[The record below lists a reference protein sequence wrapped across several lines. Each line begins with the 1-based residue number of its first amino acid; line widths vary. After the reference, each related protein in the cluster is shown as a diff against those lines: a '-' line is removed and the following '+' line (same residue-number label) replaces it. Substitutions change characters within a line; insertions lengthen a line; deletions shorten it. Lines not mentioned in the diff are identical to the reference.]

1 MKADITVLARHLKE
15 ERLYVTVERQMLQR
29 LNAEVLKTAERLY
42 HTAWISKEQRLNLDR
57 LILTSADASP
67 AECCQRA
74 KVLQVTHFVDG
85 YRRLGVH
92 EGACG
97 DFLSRLRDAP
107 RLVVACLVCGERAGL
122 ETTPIVAQ
130 TVYTVLYAS
139 AITPHDEAY
148 LLQVLRYLAEF
159 SLKPS
164 DSPRRLLRRGNCS
177 FSLLYR
183 LLSEGLAA
191 AKLFLTAALREPILR
206 LLVEDLDRLETDPV
220 KLLDSLDIRTEEK
233 LFGPRSEEP
242 FAARLAEAVEANVV
256 RLVALVHRFAGS
268 LRRSVHCFPLALR
281 WVISQVYEILA
292 CIEGVGPGEARAVCT
307 DLLLP
312 CFICP
317 ALVNPEQY
325 GVIADAPINE
335 VARFNLMQVGQ
346 VLQQLAMVGIEEGD
360 PRMRNIVNRF
370 DRGCV
375 AGFVDSVIGG
385 RVLDGSSITSF
396 GTLDGLHRSSMLST
410 LSQLHNLVNFLRT
423 VHARGSL
430 REGCLK
436 EEDVLTLESLL
447 TSFPS
452 LPEPSPTAARSPD
465 ASCLSSQ
472 PSSATTTLS
481 SRKNLLQI
489 AQSASRGRS
498 RLSPVLSST
507 WDSGSD
513 ADLPDSEAP
522 SEMLPDEVLVISLT
536 GGGMA
541 SLPGLLSETEVLA
554 MEGESAGRTD
564 TGDVGKSESKPDKTL
579 RFSLCSDNL
588 EAVSEG
594 PSNRSN
600 SVSSLDLEAESASEM
615 TSAGAAG
622 GSDGAA
628 VLHLLEHEQATTQ
641 DNLDDK
647 LRKFEIRD
655 MMGLSEDQ
663 DILETVSET
672 WSTDVVGS
680 DFDPN
685 LDEDRLQEIAGT
697 SAESLLTGL
706 LTLPDTLEA
715 SGATAMSETTS
726 EAWSV
731 EVLASDSEATEL
743 KQEERLQ
750 ELESCSGLGS
760 VSDDTDMREVGSRP
774 STPGLSVVSGIS
786 EDNPNKPEDM
796 RSECGSDFGG
806 KDCMT
811 SPETDEVARGL
822 QQVPSPAETLDGL
835 LSIFD
840 PLSITDVPHP
850 VRPIIQVSRAD
861 QPSNDSPCLHELA
874 DASSSHQFSTQL
886 PIPPPPPSPSG
897 PFSDCLG
904 AIIITGSAGE
914 CSETEPVTSPRPFGW
929 KFERPHSVR
938 ERFSQLVRPRS
949 SEHSGVV
956 APRSALLGHGERRK
970 FGNMEEG
977 ATGVATAVWSKR
989 GEEGLGT
996 GVMKKIHG
1004 AAAFSD
1010 ELSAGQSW
1018 SSRRQVQD
1026 EEYKVNGPNPDGTLG
1041 LSGNIIPSPLPSPQD
1056 VDLNGTLAID
1066 QPGEDRKDDDDKSE
1080 RGMPWWKKKLSAIQK
1095 APMSFKRKDKHER
1108 ERYEGLESRFVAIP
1122 DEAMQALP
1130 VVEPQTFVAE
1140 DILDKYRS
1148 AIKRSSPEE
1157 HSTEHTSEGDHLQE
1171 SPRADSACSVP
1182 TDDLADSASQSALP
1196 RNSAFTFRDAKKK
1209 LRLALCSAD
1218 AVAYPIMISH
1228 HGQNGPL
1235 NPADPAESEDDE
1247 VICFLKVQLA
1257 EAIHLQDKAC
1267 IAQFQEALR
1276 CVTSLDSRTCRKLL
1290 SAIEDDYRHRTP
1302 YLAYLTRS
1310 RQALQSTQ
1318 AHLERVLQWV
1328 GRDTEIVMRYFT
1340 VVCVRLFLQQR
1351 EDPILGFIHEFQGLT
1366 ASDDKT
1372 ALVEDFL
1379 GALYGEMAQ
1388 DSIWTHAS
1396 EEQLQHAQTAIERSI
1411 MSRVFKLAFHPNL
1424 DGDIL
1429 RDQLFSEHI
1438 QRLAKVVGANHP
1450 TLQIPDV
1457 YLKEAPWPSAQAEI
1471 RTISAYKTPRDKVQC
1486 VLRTCST
1493 IMNLLSLA
1501 SEGNVPGA
1509 DDFVPVLV
1517 YILIKANPP
1526 CLLSTVQ
1533 YINAFYEK
1541 RLSGEELYWWMQFT
1555 AALEFMKTI
1564 DERK

>member
-1 MKADITVLARHLKE
+1 MKTDMTVLARHLKE

-67 AECCQRA
+67 AECCQHA

-122 ETTPIVAQ
+122 EMTPVVAQ
-130 TVYTVLYAS
+130 IVYTVLYAS
-139 AITPHDEAY
+139 AIAPHDEAY
-148 LLQVLRYLAEF
+148 LLQVLRYLSEF

-220 KLLDSLDIRTEEK
+220 KLLDSLDTRTEER

-281 WVISQVYEILA
+281 WVISQVYEMLA

-325 GVIADAPINE
+325 GVISDAPINE
-335 VARFNLMQVGQ
+335 VARFNIMQVGQ

-385 RVLDGSSITSF
+385 RVLDGSSIASF
-396 GTLDGLHRSSMLST
+396 GTLDGLHRSSMLIT
-410 LSQLHNLVNFLRT
+410 LPQLHNLVNFLRT

-430 REGCLK
+430 GEGCLK

-447 TSFPS
+447 ANFPS
-452 LPEPSPTAARSPD
+452 LPEPNPTATRSTD
-465 ASCLSSQ
+465 TSCLSSQ
-472 PSSATTTLS
+472 PSSATTLP

-498 RLSPVLSST
+498 RLSPVLSSA

-513 ADLPDSEAP
+513 VDLPDSETS
-522 SEMLPDEVLVISLT
+522 SEIVPDEVLVISLM
-536 GGGMA
+536 GGGVT
-541 SLPGLLSETEVLA
+541 SLPGLLSEAEVLA
-554 MEGESAGRTD
+554 MEGESASRTD
-564 TGDVGKSESKPDKTL
+564 TGDVGKSENKPDKTL

-615 TSAGAAG
+615 TGAAAAG

-685 LDEDRLQEIAGT
+685 LDEDRLQEITGASG
-697 SAESLLTGL
+697 ESLLTGL

-715 SGATAMSETTS
+715 GGATALSETTS

-731 EVLASDSEATEL
+731 EVLASDSGISAT
-743 KQEERLQ
+743 
-750 ELESCSGLGS
+750 
-760 VSDDTDMREVGSRP
+760 
-774 STPGLSVVSGIS
+774 S

-811 SPETDEVARGL
+811 SPETDEVVRGL

-850 VRPIIQVSRAD
+850 VRPRIQVSRAD
-861 QPSNDSPCLHELA
+861 QPPSGSPCLQEFN
-874 DASSSHQFSTQL
+874 DSSSHQFSTPL
-886 PIPPPPPSPSG
+886 PIPPQLPPLPVPPSHPPALSLTT
-897 PFSDCLG
+897 LG
-904 AIIITGSAGE
+904 RSSSTGSASDCRE
-914 CSETEPVTSPRPFGW
+914 AEPVTSPRPFGW

-949 SEHSGVV
+949 TEHSGVV
-956 APRSALLGHGERRK
+956 APRSAFLGHGERK
-970 FGNMEEG
+970 KIGNMEEG
-977 ATGVATAVWSKR
+977 ATGISPALWSRR

-996 GVMKKIHG
+996 SLTKKIHG
-1004 AAAFSD
+1004 AALSD
-1010 ELSAGQSW
+1010 ELSAGLPW

-1041 LSGNIIPSPLPSPQD
+1041 LAAHPIPLTLPSPQD
-1056 VDLNGTLAID
+1056 VDLNGPLATD

-1095 APMSFKRKDKHER
+1095 
-1108 ERYEGLESRFVAIP
+1108 G
-1122 DEAMQALP
+1122 
-1130 VVEPQTFVAE
+1130 E
-1140 DILDKYRS
+1140 DRV
-1148 AIKRSSPEE
+1148 SPINK
-1157 HSTEHTSEGDHLQE
+1157 S
-1171 SPRADSACSVP
+1171 
-1182 TDDLADSASQSALP
+1182 SASYY
-1196 RNSAFTFRDAKKK
+1196 
-1209 LRLALCSAD
+1209 LR
-1218 AVAYPIMISH
+1218 I
-1228 HGQNGPL
+1228 
-1235 NPADPAESEDDE
+1235 
-1247 VICFLKVQLA
+1247 
-1257 EAIHLQDKAC
+1257 
-1267 IAQFQEALR
+1267 
-1276 CVTSLDSRTCRKLL
+1276 
-1290 SAIEDDYRHRTP
+1290 
-1302 YLAYLTRS
+1302 
-1310 RQALQSTQ
+1310 
-1318 AHLERVLQWV
+1318 
-1328 GRDTEIVMRYFT
+1328 IVH
-1340 VVCVRLFLQQR
+1340 VSPKN
-1351 EDPILGFIHEFQGLT
+1351 E
-1366 ASDDKT
+1366 
-1372 ALVEDFL
+1372 
-1379 GALYGEMAQ
+1379 
-1388 DSIWTHAS
+1388 
-1396 EEQLQHAQTAIERSI
+1396 
-1411 MSRVFKLAFHPNL
+1411 
-1424 DGDIL
+1424 
-1429 RDQLFSEHI
+1429 
-1438 QRLAKVVGANHP
+1438 
-1450 TLQIPDV
+1450 
-1457 YLKEAPWPSAQAEI
+1457 
-1471 RTISAYKTPRDKVQC
+1471 
-1486 VLRTCST
+1486 
-1493 IMNLLSLA
+1493 
-1501 SEGNVPGA
+1501 
-1509 DDFVPVLV
+1509 
-1517 YILIKANPP
+1517 
-1526 CLLSTVQ
+1526 
-1533 YINAFYEK
+1533 
-1541 RLSGEELYWWMQFT
+1541 
-1555 AALEFMKTI
+1555 
-1564 DERK
+1564 